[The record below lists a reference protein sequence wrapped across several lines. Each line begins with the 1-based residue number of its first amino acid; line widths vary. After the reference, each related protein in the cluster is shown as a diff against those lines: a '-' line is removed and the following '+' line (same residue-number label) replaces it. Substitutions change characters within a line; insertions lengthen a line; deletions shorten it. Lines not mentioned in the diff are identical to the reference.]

1 MKSSL
6 FKISSRYGAL
16 AGVLVPVFFMLLFY
30 LGRNPFL
37 VAPFLD
43 FRIFLFGIFIFFA
56 MKEFRDYHQGGLF
69 YFWQGLFSG
78 FIVVVFSSLI
88 GALGLWVFGRLEPR
102 FLTSY
107 IEGRMAYYK
116 TFAPEDI
123 ERVGKEAF
131 ERNLLETPNTDITGL
146 VMTHFVQGMVLGFFV
161 TLVLSVVVR
170 RTDQT
175 L

>member
-1 MKSSL
+1 MKNSL
-6 FKISSRYGAL
+6 IKICLRYGGL
-16 AGVLVPVFFMLLFY
+16 AGVLVIVLFILLFY

-43 FRIFLFGIFIFFA
+43 FRIFLFGVFIFFA
-56 MKEFRDYHQGGLF
+56 MKEFRDYHQGGIF

-78 FIVVVFSSLI
+78 FVVVVVASLI
-88 GALGLWVFGRLEPR
+88 GSLGLWIFGKSEPE
-102 FLTSY
+102 FLASY

-123 ERVGKEAF
+123 ERIGKDAF

-161 TLVLSVVVR
+161 TLILSVIVR
-170 RTDQT
+170 RTDQN